1 MTEPAPKRRLPIVSN
16 SGGGSAG
23 AGAGGGGGGADEEQD
38 RPPWHWSVIGAA
50 AIFLAWLPLTMLA
63 SYATAGLVARA
74 GADVDP
80 SAAAG
85 ADVPAHVPILIIAM
99 PTLAFG
105 IASFAGGF
113 MVGRYG
119 GKAGRKEATVAGFI
133 AAAVAW
139 ALAASQPVA
148 GPGPGA
154 LAWVIILVTIAGLGA
169 GVAYAGGRFGLRR
182 RPRGLG

>member
-16 SGGGSAG
+16 SGGGSASS
-23 AGAGGGGGGADEEQD
+23 GGGGADEEQD

-74 GADVDP
+74 GDGVDP
-80 SAAAG
+80 SAAG
-85 ADVPAHVPILIIAM
+85 ADVPAHVPIVIVAM

-113 MVGRYG
+113 LVGRYG
-119 GKAGRKEATVAGFI
+119 GKAGKKEATVAGFL

-139 ALAASQPVA
+139 ALAASQPVV

-154 LAWVIILVTIAGLGA
+154 LAWALILVTIAAIGA
-169 GVAYAGGRFGLRR
+169 IVAYAGGRWGLRR
-182 RPRGLG
+182 RPLGLG